1 MSNVRIYALSSTATT
16 PNFDDYFV
24 LDGVTCGTRNILATT
39 ALTATTGFGPL
50 NIAGNLTVT
59 GTISTASTIYAN
71 NFYTASSFPVTLSG
85 VCVISNNI
93 CATGNIC
100 GAVLYSGGAQV
111 CTSTTTAGS
120 GAFAS
125 PTTAGTLFG
134 STTYSNL
141 SSNTFLGLSA
151 GNANSTG
158 CYNTYIGTNAGNGVT
173 TGCNN
178 TFIGNNVGS
187 NCAATTC
194 CTTIIG
200 AGNTCLCLSCGTLS
214 LSQPTSAGCPIS
226 LNIAGFYP
234 TYACLPGNN
243 IVPTVGYYTTY
254 TSASTYNLTVPVNAG
269 GVCVMLIGGGG
280 GGGGSGGIVGNWGGG
295 GGGAGGVVITG
306 VCTTGNTLLGAGGS
320 YTIVVGAAGSGGA
333 GGCTGLNGCPTC
345 VCGTGLNTY
354 IACGGGAGAGGGP
367 SGGGV
372 VSGCPGGSG
381 GGAGGTYA
389 GAPAGCSNQTSY
401 PGTTIYG
408 NAGGTTG
415 NGQGGGGGAGAI
427 GCDGGYN
434 PGGNGGIGIYNSY
447 TNGALIG
454 QNVSGN
460 YYVAGGGCGGG
471 YSTGGGSF
479 GCGGGSSYAGGGGGG
494 HAGGSNLAGSNGGV
508 GAAIVATLSAATSS
522 TICIGSTYVTQDTC
536 IIWYWNGSQY
546 VNRGTYNSSYNQ
558 TNCSM
563 YTGYGALSS
572 SINTVGFTNL
582 SANTGVGNI
591 GIGGYAGGNITCGN
605 FNTILGFN
613 AGRCLTTGVNNTIIG
628 AGADLGSNLSNTIL
642 LSAGTQNLYV
652 SSGCLFVNSNIY
664 SSGTAST
671 SSFNVLSA
679 VNLSAFNGFINTL
692 SAFNLSATNVYS
704 NSAAFNNLSAGSII
718 STNLKSTSA
727 FLNFLN
733 VAYTSNTPTNYGALN
748 VGSGYGYSAPGQ
760 IATFAGNDNVETY
773 LAVQNTNS
781 SASAYAAFTLTNDSN
796 YANYVELAINST
808 NYNYASAGFPN
819 STFDAPSAASLYNY
833 GGDLVIG
840 TYSNKGLHFITNAGV
855 ATTDSLLISA
865 TNQGNVVSTTGLIC
879 GGTLYSGGLQVCTS
893 TTVAGSGAFAQP
905 TAAGTLFGST
915 TYSNLSSNTFL
926 GISAGNANSTGC
938 YNTFIGTNAGNGL
951 TTGNYNTF
959 IGNNVG
965 SNCAATTCCTTI
977 IGNAGGNC
985 LVLQSGSVTLNGSC
999 PVTLNITGFVPNC
1012 NCLTN
1017 LTSTSAVSFTSTGTS
1032 TWTVPTGIT
1041 TVCALLVAGGGGG
1054 KAAGAGGGAGGVV
1067 YNTNVIVVPNS
1078 TCSIVVGDGG
1088 SGGIGPSGSGVT
1100 GNNTIAFSLTA
1111 LGGGAGTG
1119 CAGGSG
1125 AGGDSGV
1132 SGGTGTQPSSTSGGY
1147 GNNGGTGNGS
1157 APYGG
1162 GGGGGAGGAGQS
1174 VPGTPAGN
1182 GGVGITFSLLNLTQ
1196 VGQLSA
1202 GNYYVGGGGGGGN
1215 TNGNTAGSGGLG
1227 GGGAGGSTTS
1237 QVGGNG
1243 TANTGGGGGAGGN
1256 SGTGAGGGKG
1266 GSGVV
1271 ILGLQLGAPTIGATY
1286 VTQDTCTIYY
1296 YNGSSWVSR
1305 GTYNSSYNQSN
1316 CSMYTGYGALSS
1328 SINTVGFTN
1337 LSANTGVGNIGIG
1350 AYAGQNVTTGS
1361 YNNIKGYL
1369 AGCALT
1375 TGSCNVILGTN
1386 AGKTLTSGNCNTFI
1400 GVGADTGV
1408 NSSNTILISAGTN
1421 SMCYANNTMYVGNLS
1436 TVGIVNEAAVTEVTL
1451 VSATPPLNNATF
1463 NFDVCSQSI
1472 LYYTGSLSGN
1482 FTLNVRGNSTTPF
1495 SNILNTGQTTT
1506 LSLILT
1512 TGTPSYYL
1520 SAFNID
1526 NTVYYPKYQS
1536 GVTPANT
1543 YTNAINIYTYSI
1555 TRTSQTPSYLVL
1567 GSFACFQ

>member
-173 TGCNN
+173 TGSSN

-781 SASAYAAFTLTNDSN
+781 SASAYAALTLTNDSN

-808 NYNYASAGFPN
+808 NYNYASAGLPN

-965 SNCAATTCCTTI
+965 TNCAATTCCTTI
-977 IGNAGGNC
+977 IGNISSNC
-985 LVLQSGSVTLNGSC
+985 LVLQSGNVTLNGSC

-1012 NCLTN
+1012 NCLTS
-1017 LTSTSAVSFTSTGTS
+1017 LTPPSASQFLYTSVGSY
-1032 TWTVPTGIT
+1032 TWTAPLGLAYTCVLIVG
-1041 TVCALLVAGGGGG
+1041 AGGGGG
-1054 KAAGAGGGAGGVV
+1054 SNGGPASGGGAGGVV
-1067 YNTNVIVVPNS
+1067 YGCIPGIVPGS
-1078 TCSIVVGDGG
+1078 TYNIVVGGGGGTSSTGGATCFSGPGITTIIGCGGGAGSDNSGGAGGAGG
-1088 SGGIGPSGSGVT
+1088 SGG
-1100 GNNTIAFSLTA
+1100 
-1111 LGGGAGTG
+1111 GGGY
-1119 CAGGSG
+1119 G
-1125 AGGDSGV
+1125 AGGPSN
-1132 SGGTGTQPSSTSGGY
+1132 QPTYPGLTVCA
-1147 GNNGGTGNGS
+1147 NNGG
-1157 APYGG
+1157 GG
-1162 GGGGGAGGAGQS
+1162 GTWSGGGGGAGAAGVCGTYCGQVVGGIGIPNPVVGSTSGQS
-1174 VPGTPAGN
+1174 YNGSYYIAGGGGGNCTCPGIGGTGSYWGGGGN
-1182 GGVGITFSLLNLTQ
+1182 GSP
-1196 VGQLSA
+1196 SA
-1202 GNYYVGGGGGGGN
+1202 GGGGGGP
-1215 TNGNTAGSGGLG
+1215 
-1227 GGGAGGSTTS
+1227 
-1237 QVGGNG
+1237 
-1243 TANTGGGGGAGGN
+1243 
-1256 SGTGAGGGKG
+1256 
-1266 GSGVV
+1266 GVV
-1271 ILGLQLGAPTIGATY
+1271 VLNVQTGTLALGATY
-1286 VTQDTCTIYY
+1286 VTNDTCTIYY
-1296 YNGSSWVSR
+1296 YNGSSWVNR

-1328 SINTVGFTN
+1328 SFNTVGFTN
-1337 LSANTGVGNIGIG
+1337 LSANTGIGNIGIG

-1386 AGKTLTSGNCNTFI
+1386 AGRTLTSGNCNTFI

>member
-59 GTISTASTIYAN
+59 GTISSTNNIYG
-71 NFYTASSFPVTLSG
+71 VTL
-85 VCVISNNI
+85 
-93 CATGNIC
+93 TGTNIC
-100 GAVLYSGGAQV
+100 GNQVYSGGALV
-111 CTSTTTAGS
+111 CTSFTT
-120 GAFAS
+120 
-125 PTTAGTLFG
+125 PT
-134 STTYSNL
+134 S
-141 SSNTFLGLSA
+141 
-151 GNANSTG
+151 
-158 CYNTYIGTNAGNGVT
+158 YNT
-173 TGCNN
+173 
-178 TFIGNNVGS
+178 
-187 NCAATTC
+187 
-194 CTTIIG
+194 
-200 AGNTCLCLSCGTLS
+200 
-214 LSQPTSAGCPIS
+214 
-226 LNIAGFYP
+226 
-234 TYACLPGNN
+234 
-243 IVPTVGYYTTY
+243 
-254 TSASTYNLTVPVNAG
+254 
-269 GVCVMLIGGGG
+269 
-280 GGGGSGGIVGNWGGG
+280 
-295 GGGAGGVVITG
+295 
-306 VCTTGNTLLGAGGS
+306 
-320 YTIVVGAAGSGGA
+320 
-333 GGCTGLNGCPTC
+333 
-345 VCGTGLNTY
+345 
-354 IACGGGAGAGGGP
+354 
-367 SGGGV
+367 
-372 VSGCPGGSG
+372 
-381 GGAGGTYA
+381 
-389 GAPAGCSNQTSY
+389 
-401 PGTTIYG
+401 
-408 NAGGTTG
+408 
-415 NGQGGGGGAGAI
+415 
-427 GCDGGYN
+427 
-434 PGGNGGIGIYNSY
+434 
-447 TNGALIG
+447 
-454 QNVSGN
+454 
-460 YYVAGGGCGGG
+460 
-471 YSTGGGSF
+471 
-479 GCGGGSSYAGGGGGG
+479 
-494 HAGGSNLAGSNGGV
+494 
-508 GAAIVATLSAATSS
+508 
-522 TICIGSTYVTQDTC
+522 
-536 IIWYWNGSQY
+536 
-546 VNRGTYNSSYNQ
+546 
-558 TNCSM
+558 
-563 YTGYGALSS
+563 
-572 SINTVGFTNL
+572 
-582 SANTGVGNI
+582 
-591 GIGGYAGGNITCGN
+591 
-605 FNTILGFN
+605 
-613 AGRCLTTGVNNTIIG
+613 
-628 AGADLGSNLSNTIL
+628 
-642 LSAGTQNLYV
+642 
-652 SSGCLFVNSNIY
+652 
-664 SSGTAST
+664 
-671 SSFNVLSA
+671 LSA
-679 VNLSAFNGFINTL
+679 VNLSATNAFVNVL
-692 SAFNLSATNVYS
+692 SAFSLSATNVYS

-781 SASAYAAFTLTNDSN
+781 SASAYAALTLTNDSN

-808 NYNYASAGFPN
+808 NYNYASAGLPN

-926 GISAGNANSTGC
+926 GISAGNANTTGC
-938 YNTFIGTNAGNGL
+938 YNTFIGTNAGNGV
-951 TTGNYNTF
+951 TTGCNNTF

-965 SNCAATTCCTTI
+965 ANCAATTCCTTI
-977 IGNAGGNC
+977 IGNISSNC

-999 PVTLNITGFVPNC
+999 PVTLNISGFVPNC
-1012 NCLTN
+1012 NCLNN
-1017 LTSTSAVSFTSTGTS
+1017 LTPTTAVSFTSTGTS

-1054 KAAGAGGGAGGVV
+1054 GGGGSNNSAGGGGAGGVL
-1067 YNTNVIVVPNS
+1067 YCILNS
-1078 TCSIVVGDGG
+1078 PTVGSIFCVTVGGGG
-1088 SGGIGPSGSGVT
+1088 SGGYNGAVCATAGSNSSLSGT
-1100 GNNTIAFSLTA
+1100 TFLYTA
-1111 LGGGAGTG
+1111 CGGGYGAGTCNTSYPG
-1119 CAGGSG
+1119 GAGGSG
-1125 AGGDSGV
+1125 GGGNGCIGGSGVPGQGFAGGTSVG
-1132 SGGTGTQPSSTSGGY
+1132 SSSPNY
-1147 GNNGGTGNGS
+1147 G
-1157 APYGG
+1157 A
-1162 GGGGGAGGAGQS
+1162 GGGGGAGAAGGAGTS
-1174 VPGTPAGN
+1174 SCGGAG
-1182 GGVGITFSLLNLTQ
+1182 GIGITNYLLNLTQ

-1202 GNYYVGGGGGGGN
+1202 GNYYVGGGGGGDTYLSSTFGL
-1215 TNGNTAGSGGLG
+1215 GGLG
-1227 GGGAGGSTTS
+1227 GGGAGSGTTN
-1237 QVGGNG
+1237 GTNG
-1243 TANTGGGGGAGGN
+1243 TANTGGGGGAGG
-1256 SGTGAGGGKG
+1256 SPASAPGYYGGNG

-1271 ILGLQLGAPTIGATY
+1271 ILAYNSPVTIGSTY
-1286 VTQDTCTIYY
+1286 VTNDTCIIWY
-1296 YNGSSWVSR
+1296 YNGTAWVNR
-1305 GTYNSSYNQSN
+1305 GIYNSSYNQTN

-1386 AGKTLTSGNCNTFI
+1386 AGRTLTSGNCNTFI